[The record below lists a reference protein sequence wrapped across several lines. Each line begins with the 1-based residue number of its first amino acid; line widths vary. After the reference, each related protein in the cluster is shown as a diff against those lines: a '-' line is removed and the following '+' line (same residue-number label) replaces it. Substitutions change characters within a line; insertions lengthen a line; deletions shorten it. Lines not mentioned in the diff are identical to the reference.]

1 MCACVC
7 VCVHVFWGF
16 VQQYLET
23 GPHAMELADNWIVDM
38 SQLFLGHKFATGNY
52 SRLYHGI
59 YKDQEVAVKVIRQP
73 EDAEEKAATLDRQF
87 VQEVSCLSCLHHP
100 NIVQVLW
107 WWYSICLFLFL
118 GMTGWT
124 ELICITSSFPLQ
136 SSAVPSHFCIESCYY
151 HLLLIGFWGCAVCG
165 SLSEA
170 ACVLHC
176 HGVCARG
183 FIEVLS

>member
-1 MCACVC
+1 MHVCVC
-7 VCVHVFWGF
+7 VCVHVFWAF

-38 SQLFLGHKFATGNY
+38 SQLFLGHKFATGNC

-73 EDAEEKAATLDRQF
+73 EDAEDKAATLDRQF

-100 NIVQVLW
+100 NIVQVGW
-107 WWYSICLFLFL
+107 WWHSLFLFLFL

-124 ELICITSSFPLQ
+124 ELIRTNQQFSSPIF
-136 SSAVPSHFCIESCYY
+136 SSTLTLLYRE
-151 HLLLIGFWGCAVCG
+151 LLLSFIANRVLGLCSLWQPVG
-165 SLSEA
+165 SGLCIALSWSM
-170 ACVLHC
+170 CQ
-176 HGVCARG
+176 GVH
-183 FIEVLS
+183 

>member
-1 MCACVC
+1 MCACVCVC
-7 VCVHVFWGF
+7 VCVHVFWAF

-38 SQLFLGHKFATGNY
+38 SQLFLGHKFATGNC

-73 EDAEEKAATLDRQF
+73 EDAEDKAAILDRQF

-100 NIVQVLW
+100 NIVQVGW
-107 WWYSICLFLFL
+107 WWYSLCLFLFL
-118 GMTGWT
+118 GMTSWT
-124 ELICITSSFPLQ
+124 ELIRTTSSFPLQ

-151 HLLLIGFWGCAVCG
+151 HLLLIGF
-165 SLSEA
+165 
-170 ACVLHC
+170 
-176 HGVCARG
+176 
-183 FIEVLS
+183 